1 MSGNSYDT
9 GIPWLLQKENCDHK
23 ARVVGV
29 TPLLNRF
36 KPASAG
42 ECQMLKPALFIA
54 PGVTIP
60 LRKLI
65 NSGRVSMNIRLPT
78 AGISESNSDSLFP
91 TASIA
96 GRLSDSGGTRAD
108 SPGTVRKLDYDGQPV
123 KGNPRIAPVV
133 VHNGF
138 IYVSG
143 QGANDN
149 GPTESL
155 DIATHVRKVMDNVK
169 KLVEAAGGDMDN
181 VLQLTVYL
189 STLEFY
195 EEMNKAYRPYF
206 PNRGPARATVS
217 VAGIPGGSLVEISCI
232 ARVVKP

>member
-1 MSGNSYDT
+1 MLGLAQAGPSSG
-9 GIPWLLQKENCDHK
+9 
-23 ARVVGV
+23 
-29 TPLLNRF
+29 
-36 KPASAG
+36 ASQAG
-42 ECQMLKPALFIA
+42 N
-54 PGVTIP
+54 PGV
-60 LRKLI
+60 
-65 NSGRVSMNIRLPT
+65 
-78 AGISESNSDSLFP
+78 
-91 TASIA
+91 
-96 GRLSDSGGTRAD
+96 
-108 SPGTVRKLDYDGQPV
+108 VRKLDYDGQPV

-149 GPTESL
+149 GPAESL
-155 DIATHVRKVMDNVK
+155 DIAIHVRKVMDNVK
-169 KLVEAAGGDMDN
+169 RLVEAAGGDVDN

-189 STLEFY
+189 ATLEFY

-232 ARVVKP
+232 ARVVRP